1 MRYTILHQLLSSKLQ
16 NFGCFAQVLQFN
28 GHEFWK
34 IATEGRANQADQIG
48 QTHSLQDISN
58 LAWSPLDRGA
68 PRRSD
73 NNFTLQQLKH
83 STSSRKFARL
93 AKLNRSGPGLL
104 VCFCISGVFS
114 YSPPASTYTPQFDCL
129 FVYHSHCMASLPALC
144 DAPNSKFFW
153 GAPDPNLMPNRLPDK
168 ISEYMSDRM
177 LEYMPDKMSEYRLG
191 NRSEYMSHKMS
202 EFMPLRGSH
211 EVKSLLCFWCCSMFS
226 SYFYFVCLFFLLF
239 LFLLLLFFFF
249 FFFFLFF
256 FFLFFFF
263 FFFLFFLFFFFF
275 CFFFFFF
282 SFSYCSFSCFPY
294 T

>member
-1 MRYTILHQLLSSKLQ
+1 M
-16 NFGCFAQVLQFN
+16 
-28 GHEFWK
+28 
-34 IATEGRANQADQIG
+34 
-48 QTHSLQDISN
+48 
-58 LAWSPLDRGA
+58 DRGA

-153 GAPDPNLMPNRLPDK
+153 GAPDPNLMPDRLPDR

-202 EFMPLRGSH
+202 EFMPLRDH
-211 EVKSLLCFWCCSMFS
+211 TK
-226 SYFYFVCLFFLLF
+226 
-239 LFLLLLFFFF
+239 
-249 FFFFLFF
+249 
-256 FFLFFFF
+256 
-263 FFFLFFLFFFFF
+263 
-275 CFFFFFF
+275 
-282 SFSYCSFSCFPY
+282 
-294 T
+294 